1 MKKFILPLLF
11 VASCIIG
18 YNIPPGAQTIQAS
31 PPVTLSPIELSSL
44 LKVPKTTETV
54 DITVNL
60 ETQEV
65 SVNSSN
71 TDVAVNVR
79 TIGEPKTK
87 VITKYRTIVKEKEVQ
102 SGYPHISNMYKVTE
116 KPVLNFE

>member
-1 MKKFILPLLF
+1 MKKIILPLLF
-11 VASCIIG
+11 IASCIIG
-18 YNIPPGAQTIQAS
+18 YNIPPGAQTIHAS

-44 LKVPKTTETV
+44 LKVPKTTETIDV
-54 DITVNL
+54 TINL

-65 SVNSSN
+65 SINGN
-71 TDVAVNVR
+71 ADIAVNVK
-79 TIGEPKTK
+79 TISEPKPK

-102 SGYPHISNMYKVTE
+102 TGYPYISSISKVTE

>member
-1 MKKFILPLLF
+1 MKKIILPLLF

-18 YNIPPGAQTIQAS
+18 YNIPPGAQTIHAS

-54 DITVNL
+54 DVTVNL

-65 SVNSSN
+65 SINGN
-71 TDVAVNVR
+71 TNIAVNVK
-79 TIGEPKTK
+79 TIGEPKPK
-87 VITKYRTIVKEKEVQ
+87 VITKYRTIVKEREGPP
-102 SGYPHISNMYKVTE
+102 SYPLVSSIRKVTE
-116 KPVLNFE
+116 KPIFQAN